1 MKRLISILLSMMLMV
16 TAVIPALSV
25 SAAGDDEPGGEP
37 YEVRSLTTYVYSKD
51 NAATTV
57 ALFTQQLPTI
67 PYLDAAD
74 FFDHIYTPDF
84 TTTKNPDGTF
94 SITSKNGTMVV
105 DTEKDTLYFDAFE
118 HFIISD
124 PVIEGSTMQ
133 TSYATTAPP
142 VVEGETKALT
152 LDLGAYG
159 IDLIEHQ
166 GKVYFPLPTLA
177 DLVCITYNAAEYID
191 GILYYV
197 HTMDSDEGYID
208 SSSLS
213 EILYRDPA
221 AAAFSYREL
230 CFFMDHFYGAPAQ
243 CKLSAS
249 ITEKGFDKTLNEY
262 SDGTRTAKEL
272 LQSADMCYFYAG
284 MMYLDEV
291 MFDGGH
297 TSMTAG
303 VFMSMADQSSA
314 IYNAF
319 AQMGKE
325 HPDYAWQ
332 MMTAMM
338 TMQKRTNFEKV
349 IAPLREEAFK
359 NYETV
364 KAWDKNASLLRS
376 GDTVIF
382 VFDSFKNEVIEPF
395 KWSLDYAAEN
405 GIENFLIDLTYNGG
419 GSSDVVAYIYTII
432 MNSANNAHTNVFDLQ
447 TLFTTTGNTM
457 VEKVSLDL
465 NLDGMID
472 EKDCDVA
479 YDLNFAFLCT
489 PLAFSCGN
497 LLPCLARENGIPVLG
512 DNSGGGSCAM
522 SKCYIEGWHWYTL
535 SSPRKFIKADGTD
548 ADYGSGVDY
557 ELFTTDADGN
567 KDYSG
572 LYDMSDIS
580 DKIHAYYGDL
590 ILGDA
595 DGDGEATIFDATAIQ
610 RTLASLPTEAF
621 SKTAADVDKDKEVT
635 ILDATYIQRYL
646 ANLSCPDGIGSSV
659 DKAAK

>member
-1 MKRLISILLSMMLMV
+1 MKRLLSILLAMVLMV

-25 SAAGDDEPGGEP
+25 AATGEEEP
-37 YEVRSLTTYVYSKD
+37 YEVKTLTTYVYSKD
-51 NAATTV
+51 QATATD
-57 ALFTQQLPTI
+57 ALFTKQLPTL

-74 FFDHIYTPDF
+74 FLDRIYTVDF
-84 TTTKNPDGTF
+84 TTTKNQDGTY
-94 SITSKNGTMVV
+94 SVTSQNGTMVV

-124 PVIEGSTMQ
+124 PVIEGSAMENT
-133 TSYATTAPP
+133 YAKTAPP
-142 VVEGETKALT
+142 VIEGETKSVT

-159 IDLIEHQ
+159 IDLIAYQE
-166 GKVYFPLPTLA
+166 KVYFPLPTLA

-208 SSSLS
+208 RSSLS
-213 EILYRDPA
+213 SILKRDPA

-243 CKLSAS
+243 GKLAAS
-249 ITEKGFDKTLNEY
+249 ITEKGFDKTLDEY

-272 LQSADMCYFYAG
+272 LQSPEMVYFYAG

-325 HPDYAWQ
+325 QPDYAWQ
-332 MMTAMM
+332 MMSAMM
-338 TMQKRTNFEKV
+338 AMQKRTNFEKV
-349 IAPLREEAFK
+349 IAPLREEAYK

-364 KAWDKNASLLRS
+364 KAWNKDASLLCS

-432 MNSANNAHTNVFDLQ
+432 MNSANNAHTNQFYMR
-447 TLFTTTGNTM
+447 TLFTTTGNIMSEEVT
-457 VEKVSLDL
+457 LDL
-465 NLDGMID
+465 NLDGVFD

-512 DNSGGGSCAM
+512 DNSGGGSCAL
-522 SKCYIEGWHWYTL
+522 SKCYFEGWHWYTL
-535 SSPRKFIKADGTD
+535 SSPRKFIKFDGTD
-548 ADYGSGVDY
+548 ADYGSGADY
-557 ELFTTDADGN
+557 ELFTTDAEGN
-567 KDYSG
+567 KDYSA
-572 LYDMSDIS
+572 LYDIKDIS
-580 DKIHAYYGDL
+580 NKIHAFYGDL
-590 ILGDA
+590 TLGDA
-595 DGDGEATIFDATAIQ
+595 DGDGSVTVLDATAIQ
-610 RTLASLPTEAF
+610 RMLVSLEEPTF
-621 SKTAADVDKDKEVT
+621 NIISADVDLDQTVT
-635 ILDATYIQRYL
+635 IFDATFIQRHL
-646 ANLSCPDGIGSSV
+646 VGLSCPEGIGSSV
-659 DKAAK
+659 DKNAG

>member
-1 MKRLISILLSMMLMV
+1 ML
-16 TAVIPALSV
+16 TAVIPSLSV
-25 SAAGDDEPGGEP
+25 AAVDGDGEQ
-37 YEVRSLTTYVYSKD
+37 YEVKTLTTYLYSKD
-51 NAATTV
+51 QATTTD
-57 ALFTQQLPTI
+57 ALFTKDLPTI
-67 PYLDAAD
+67 PYLDAED
-74 FFDHIYTPDF
+74 FFDHIYTVDF
-84 TTTKNPDGTF
+84 TTAKNPDGTY
-94 SITSKNGTMVV
+94 SISSKNGTMVV

-118 HFIISD
+118 HFILSD
-124 PVIEGSTMQ
+124 PVIEGSAMENT
-133 TSYATTAPP
+133 YAKTAPP
-142 VVEGETKALT
+142 VIEGELKPLT
-152 LDLGAYG
+152 LDLGAYD
-159 IDLIEHQ
+159 IDLIDYQE
-166 GKVYFPLPTLA
+166 KIYFPLPTLA

-197 HTMDSDEGYID
+197 HTMDSDDGYID

-213 EILYRDPA
+213 EILVRDPA

-230 CFFMDHFYGAPAQ
+230 CFCMDHFYGAPAQ
-243 CKLSAS
+243 GKLAAS
-249 ITEKGFDKTLNEY
+249 IKEKGFDKTLDEY

-272 LQSADMCYFYAG
+272 LQSPEIVYFNAG

-325 HPDYAWQ
+325 RPDYAWQ

-349 IAPLREEAFK
+349 IAPLREEAYK

-364 KAWDKNASLLRS
+364 KTWENDASLLRS

-382 VFDSFKNEVIEPF
+382 VFDSFKNEVIEPY

-405 GIENFLIDLTYNGG
+405 GIKNFLIDLTYNGG

-432 MNSANNAHTNVFDLQ
+432 MNSANNAHTNQFYMR
-447 TLFTTTGNTM
+447 TLFTTTGNIMSEEVT
-457 VEKVSLDL
+457 LDL
-465 NLDGMID
+465 NLDGVID
-472 EKDCDVA
+472 ENDCDVA

-512 DNSGGGSCAM
+512 DNSGGGSCAL
-522 SKCYIEGWHWYTL
+522 SKCYIECWHWYTL

-557 ELFTTDADGN
+557 ELFTTDAEGN

-572 LYDMSDIS
+572 LYDMSNIS
-580 DKIHAYYGDL
+580 DMIHAYYGDL
-590 ILGDA
+590 ISGDA
-595 DGDGEATIFDATAIQ
+595 DGDGKVTILDATAIQ

-621 SKTAADVDKDKEVT
+621 SKIAADVDKDKKVT

-659 DKAAK
+659 DKNAG

>member
-1 MKRLISILLSMMLMV
+1 MKRLFSILLAMILTV
-16 TAVIPALSV
+16 TAVVPALSA
-25 SAAGDDEPGGEP
+25 SAAGEEEP
-37 YEVRSLTTYVYSKD
+37 YEIKTLTTYLYSKD
-51 NAATTV
+51 KPSATD
-57 ALFTQQLPTI
+57 ALFTKELPTI
-67 PYLDAAD
+67 PYLDAAE
-74 FFDHIYTPDF
+74 FFGHIYTPDF
-84 TTTKNPDGTF
+84 TTAKNPNGTY

-124 PVIEGSTMQ
+124 PALEGSSMDNT
-133 TSYATTAPP
+133 YAKTAPP
-142 VVEGETKALT
+142 VVEGETKPLT

-159 IDLIEHQ
+159 IDLIAYQE
-166 GKVYFPLPTLA
+166 KVYFPLPTLT

-208 SSSLS
+208 RSSLG
-213 EILYRDPA
+213 EILNRDSA

-230 CFFMDHFYGAPAQ
+230 CFCMDHFYGAPAQ
-243 CKLSAS
+243 GKLAAS
-249 ITEKGFDKTLNEY
+249 ITEKGFDKTLDEY

-325 HPDYAWQ
+325 QPDYAWQ

-338 TMQKRTNFEKV
+338 VMQKRTNFEKI
-349 IAPLREEAFK
+349 IAPLREEAYK

-364 KAWDKNASLLRS
+364 KTWDKNASLLCS

-432 MNSANNAHTNVFDLQ
+432 MNSANNARTNVFDLR

-465 NLDGMID
+465 NLDGTID
-472 EKDCDVA
+472 ENDCDVA

-512 DNSGGGSCAM
+512 DNSGGGSCAL
-522 SKCYIEGWHWYTL
+522 SKCYIECWHWYTL

-557 ELFTTDADGN
+557 ALFTTDAEGN
-567 KDYSG
+567 KDYAG
-572 LYDMSDIS
+572 LYDMSTIS
-580 DKIHAYYGDL
+580 DMIHAYYGDL

-595 DGDGEATIFDATAIQ
+595 DGDGEATILDATAIQ

-621 SKTAADVDKDKEVT
+621 IKIAADVDKDQEVT

-646 ANLSCPDGIGSSV
+646 ANLSCPDGIGEPTDTS
-659 DKAAK
+659 KA